1 MSNSII
7 LGIDLGGII
16 ICCIFLNDALRE
28 NRPLKTLV
36 TYSLITIFGSILFV
50 NSVYKIIQRLI

>member
-7 LGIDLGGII
+7 LGFNLGGVI
-16 ICCIFLNDALRE
+16 ICCIFLNDAKRK

-36 TYSLITIFGSILFV
+36 TYSLITIYGSILFV
-50 NSVYKIIQRLI
+50 NSVYKIIQSLI

>member
-7 LGIDLGGII
+7 LGFNLGGVII
-16 ICCIFLNDALRE
+16 YCIFLNDALRK

-36 TYSLITIFGSILFV
+36 TYSLITIYGSILFV
-50 NSVYKIIQRLI
+50 NSVYKIIQSLI

>member
-28 NRPLKTLV
+28 NRPLKTIVIYTLFTFLILLCLQTV
-36 TYSLITIFGSILFV
+36 FVSL
-50 NSVYKIIQRLI
+50 YKV

>member
-7 LGIDLGGII
+7 LGFNLGGVI
-16 ICCIFLNDALRE
+16 ICCIFLNDALRK

-36 TYSLITIFGSILFV
+36 TYSLITIYGSILFV
-50 NSVYKIIQRLI
+50 NSVNKIIQSLI